1 MRNRKPYVLALLLN
15 LVALP
20 ALAQSL
26 IGSISGVI
34 RDEQGGVLPGV
45 TMTLTGK
52 TGAKIVVT
60 EADGTYRF
68 PAVDPGVYAVT
79 ADLSGFKARKQEG
92 ISISIGQKLNI
103 DFTLA
108 VAGMTTE
115 LTVVGE
121 APVVDTTS
129 TETTNTISQDPL
141 FNMPLVRAARLQPR
155 PSVWNAS
162 ETAVPTCSR
171 SPAL

>member
-1 MRNRKPYVLALLLN
+1 MRNRKTYVLALLLS

-52 TGAKIVVT
+52 TGSRTVVT

-68 PAVDPGVYAVT
+68 PAVDPGTYALT
-79 ADLSGFKARKQEG
+79 ADLSGFQARKQEN

-103 DFTLA
+103 DFTLK
-108 VAGMTTE
+108 VAGFAT
-115 LTVVGE
+115 
-121 APVVDTTS
+121 
-129 TETTNTISQDPL
+129 
-141 FNMPLVRAARLQPR
+141 
-155 PSVWNAS
+155 
-162 ETAVPTCSR
+162 
-171 SPAL
+171 